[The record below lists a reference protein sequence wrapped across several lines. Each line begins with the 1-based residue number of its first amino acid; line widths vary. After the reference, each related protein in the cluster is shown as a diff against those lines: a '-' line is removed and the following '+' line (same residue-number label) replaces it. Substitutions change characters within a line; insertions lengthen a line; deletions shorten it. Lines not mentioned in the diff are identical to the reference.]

1 MNRSNLSV
9 ATLLFLSLACSPS
22 ETKEEGNKSQDM
34 SATYVFLLGTYTD
47 LPEQG
52 IHLAN
57 FSPENGFDVLA
68 TASEPENPSFVIANK
83 DQNLIFSVEE
93 TSGAEGGN
101 VSSFQLSANDISI
114 INTVSAAGNS
124 PCYLSLDPSEKFLL
138 VGNYSQGNFSVIPV
152 ESNGNLN
159 PAVQVVQHEGSS
171 VNPGRQRQPH
181 VHSTV
186 FHPKDGKLLVADLGT
201 DEVVVYNFDS
211 QKEKPLEETPN
222 FRLKVAPG
230 AGPRHMV
237 FNESGDRLYLVH
249 EITAEIGVYHY
260 EEGSIKHLETHS
272 LLQEGFE
279 GTVGAAEVR
288 LSPDGNHLYVS
299 NRGDANEIIGFEI
312 GKDGGLHRIQTLS
325 SEGKAPRN
333 FNITPDGA
341 YVLVGNQNSN
351 TLLAFKRDAKSGLL
365 SITDHQLDIHKPVY
379 INFLP

>member
-1 MNRSNLSV
+1 MNRNNLFI
-9 ATLLFLSLACSPS
+9 ATVLFLSLACSSS
-22 ETKEEGNKSQDM
+22 ETKEEGNNAQDM

-52 IHLAN
+52 IHLAS
-57 FSPENGFDVLA
+57 FSPENGFEVLA

-101 VSSFQLSANDISI
+101 VAGFQLTDNGISK

-152 ESNGNLN
+152 AGDGLLK
-159 PAVQVVQHEGSS
+159 PAIQVVQHKGSS
-171 VNPGRQRQPH
+171 VNPARQQQPH

-211 QKEKPLEETPN
+211 QKEKPLEETPH
-222 FRLKVAPG
+222 FRLQVAPG

-237 FNESGDRLYLVH
+237 FNENGDRLYLVH

-260 EEGSIKHLETHS
+260 EEGTIKHLETHS

-299 NRGDANEIIGFEI
+299 NRGDANEIIGFAVAPE
-312 GKDGGLHRIQTLS
+312 GGLKHIQTLS
-325 SEGKAPRN
+325 SAGEAPRN

-341 YVLVGNQNSN
+341 YLLVGNQNAN